1 MAELDTFSKAFKEFI
16 KPYNCHLHKIAPTFV
31 CIDPKCQAKGM
42 ICSKCLTI
50 SGPHKN
56 HDSIDVSEFLEHC
69 LKASGQNDPKR
80 DEMTDLIRRIDEEF
94 EDLLKILTDFHE
106 SISTVIKTYIS
117 KKNDFHTEK

>member
-1 MAELDTFSKAFKEFI
+1 M
-16 KPYNCHLHKIAPTFV
+16 
-31 CIDPKCQAKGM
+31 
-42 ICSKCLTI
+42 
-50 SGPHKN
+50 
-56 HDSIDVSEFLEHC
+56 
-69 LKASGQNDPKR
+69 KASGQNDPKR